1 MIETLKKCLG
11 EFNFHVTN
19 IRANPENWVSMEFF
33 SAYQVERLLNIIAI
47 YNQDNNSLYNRIR
60 KEWDKEDKSDFW
72 KYVIKPVDYGVEQ
85 KEQDGNV
92 IEKFK
97 GDSLFKLS
105 VIVKFPEKDLEEVC
119 KNLRDYKY
127 MFSKPEAEDN
137 KQSKD
142 KVNE

>member
-1 MIETLKKCLG
+1 MIETLAKYL
-11 EFNFHVTN
+11 NDLN
-19 IRANPENWVSMEFF
+19 LRATLKSNQDDWISLEFF

-47 YNQDNNSLYNRIR
+47 YNTDVNSLYNRIR
-60 KEWDKEDKSDFW
+60 KQWDKEDKSDFW
-72 KYVIKPVDYGVEQ
+72 KYVVRPIDYGVEQ
-85 KEQDGNV
+85 KEINGS
-92 IEKFK
+92 ITEKFK
-97 GDSLFKLS
+97 GDSLFKLGI
-105 VIVKFPEKDLEEVC
+105 IVKLPSKDIEEVC